1 VPGGKETAK
10 KEAAKKEDPKEK
22 GKETAKKDEPK
33 GGSDDKEAA
42 DLLSKAKV
50 QIGLK
55 QTDKAKATLDEII
68 SKYPDSKQAADAKKL
83 LEKLGK

>member
-1 VPGGKETAK
+1 M
-10 KEAAKKEDPKEK
+10 
-22 GKETAKKDEPK
+22 
-33 GGSDDKEAA
+33 
-42 DLLSKAKV
+42 
-50 QIGLK
+50 QISLK